1 MPRSDVQTVP
11 VEGMVAPAWEAA
23 PWVPEDRT
31 VEEPRRA
38 PESPLHLSDE
48 HVIEVQ
54 ETDSIRKVA

>member
-23 PWVPEDRT
+23 PWAPEDRT

-38 PESPLHLSDE
+38 PEPPLHLSDE